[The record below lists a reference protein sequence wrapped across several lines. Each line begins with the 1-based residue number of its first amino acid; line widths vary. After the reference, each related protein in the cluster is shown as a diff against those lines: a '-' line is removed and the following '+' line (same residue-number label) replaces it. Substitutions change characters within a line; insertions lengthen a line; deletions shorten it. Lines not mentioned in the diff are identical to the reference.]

1 MWLKNDKV
9 MTKKCQKTTS
19 SILRQG
25 FRTIGVLNVENI
37 SLITCGVLRSP
48 LHAFDQREKRET
60 NDILP
65 DAGY

>member
-1 MWLKNDKV
+1 VAKKRQSGDQKVPKNNIFD
-9 MTKKCQKTTS
+9 M
-19 SILRQG
+19 RQG
-25 FRTIGVLNVENI
+25 FRTIGVLNGKNI